1 MIKVFNNI
9 EEVEFNPQT
18 VVTVGTFD
26 GVHLGHK
33 EILDTLISKSKN
45 ENKRSCI
52 ITFHPHPQ
60 HVINNHT
67 KKELKL
73 LTSIEERIFLFNK
86 LGIDST
92 LVIPFNRDFSEY
104 SAEYFIMEY
113 LYKKLG
119 FSDFL
124 IGYDH
129 TFGKNREGNFDLLS
143 KLSTN
148 NNFSIERIEAKS
160 TSEDEIISSTK
171 IREALGQ
178 RDIPLANNMLGWTY
192 FVTGIVKEGHKRGRQ
207 LGFPTANVI
216 PNEVHKLI
224 PSNGVYVV
232 KSEIDGEEYFG
243 MANIGTR
250 PTFLEN
256 AQAQL
261 EVHFFDLDKD
271 LYGKELRI
279 EFMAYVREEKKFE
292 VIDLL
297 LTQLNNDKEFSLN
310 FLKNYD
316 KE

>member
-9 EEVEFNPQT
+9 EEVEYNSDT
-18 VVTVGTFD
+18 IVTVGTFD

-33 EILDTLISKSKN
+33 EILNTLIERSKK

-52 ITFHPHPQ
+52 VTFHPHPQ

-73 LTSIEERIFLFNK
+73 ITSIEERIYLFDK

-92 LVIPFNRDFSEY
+92 LVIPFNREFSEY
-104 SAEYFIMEY
+104 SAEYFIMDL

-129 TFGKNREGNFDLLS
+129 SFGRNRKGNYNLL
-143 KLSTN
+143 KELSLA

-171 IREALGQ
+171 IREALGL
-178 RDIPLANNMLGWTY
+178 RDIQLANKMLGWNY
-192 FVTGIVKEGHKRGRQ
+192 FVTGIVKEGHKRGRK
-207 LGFPTANVI
+207 LGYPTANVI

-232 KSEIDGEEYFG
+232 KSQIDGEEYFG

-261 EVHFFDLDKD
+261 EVNFFDLEKD

-279 EFMAYVREEKKFE
+279 EFLAYVREEKKFE

-297 LTQLNNDKEFSLN
+297 LTQLNNDKEFSLK
-310 FLKNYD
+310 FLKNYN
-316 KE
+316 K